1 MVAEMASTL
10 LVLELLSI
18 PFFFFFQQGA
28 IPSLAGCDVCCI
40 SQAVRV
46 SRTALLSL
54 LLAPIV

>member
-18 PFFFFFQQGA
+18 PFFFFQQGA